1 MARILSMTLVA
12 LLAAACVQ
20 VGPAPSGSPA
30 APSGSLAASPTLG
43 TPSAPSVTAPPT
55 SPSGTTEPTR
65 TRRPRPQR
73 TDRPTRPPTMPPS
86 QLPTA
91 PPTMPPAQPPTA
103 PPTEPPL
110 ADLVIEDLTAP
121 QSVEAGSAISIG
133 FTIRN
138 VGTAPSGAFAY
149 SYDVGGGGG
158 STTVPSLLPGLLYA
172 AYFDLGDADYAN
184 EVVTVSVVA
193 DSRDEVAESDEA
205 NNEASRQVQ
214 IICADPDLC
223 P

>member
-1 MARILSMTLVA
+1 VA
-12 LLAAACVQ
+12 VRATWTRHIRGGDPTV
-20 VGPAPSGSPA
+20 P
-30 APSGSLAASPTLG
+30 PTL
-43 TPSAPSVTAPPT
+43 
-55 SPSGTTEPTR
+55 
-65 TRRPRPQR
+65 
-73 TDRPTRPPTMPPS
+73 PPS
-86 QLPTA
+86 L
-91 PPTMPPAQPPTA
+91 
-103 PPTEPPL
+103 
-110 ADLVIEDLTAP
+110 DLVIEDLTAP
-121 QSVEAGSAISIG
+121 PSVEAGNPIG
-133 FTIRN
+133 IHFTIRN
-138 VGTAPSGAFAY
+138 VGNAPSGAFAY

>member
-1 MARILSMTLVA
+1 MPRSLSMTLLA
-12 LLAAACVQ
+12 LLATACVQ
-20 VGPAPSGSPA
+20 VGAAPSGSPA
-30 APSGSLAASPTLG
+30 TPPSSLAAPSPAAT
-43 TPSAPSVTAPPT
+43 TTAPAVSAPPT
-55 SPSGTTEPTR
+55 TAPGTTQPTR

-73 TDRPTRPPTMPPS
+73 TDRPTRPPIQPS
-86 QLPTA
+86 EQPSV
-91 PPTMPPAQPPTA
+91 QPPTA

-110 ADLVIEDLTAP
+110 ADLVIEDFTAP
-121 QSVEAGSAISIG
+121 QSVEAGSPVYIG
-133 FTIRN
+133 FNIRN
-138 VGTAPSGAFAY
+138 VGQAPSGAFSY
-149 SYDVGGGGG
+149 SYYLGGGGGGGGG
-158 STTVPSLLPGLLYA
+158 STTVPSLLPGLYYA
-172 AYFDLGDADYAN
+172 AYFDLGDTDYAN